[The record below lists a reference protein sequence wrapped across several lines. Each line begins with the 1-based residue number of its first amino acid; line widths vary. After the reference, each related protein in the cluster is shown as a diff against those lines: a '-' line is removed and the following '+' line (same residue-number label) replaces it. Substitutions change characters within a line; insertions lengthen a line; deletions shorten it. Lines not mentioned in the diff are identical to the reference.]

1 MAAGRPE
8 ATEGAD
14 GPTERS
20 EPEAARQ
27 KGRPW
32 VRPALL
38 GIALLLVSGGIGF
51 GIGVIS
57 ASGEPDPISSER
69 EAFLEAR
76 KEVRREMTRRGYVA
90 GKRSGR
96 SHGIIAG
103 GMAAE
108 SDAIVSIREERAGK
122 AQAEA
127 SAAQSELSGM
137 TAAPTPPSSEAVEGD
152 G

>member
-1 MAAGRPE
+1 MAAGQPE
-8 ATEGAD
+8 ATEEAE
-14 GPTERS
+14 GPTERT
-20 EPEAARQ
+20 EPEATGR
-27 KGRPW
+27 KERPW

-38 GIALLLVSGGIGF
+38 GVALLLASGGIGF

-57 ASGEPDPISSER
+57 ASGEPDPIPSER

-108 SDAIVSIREERAGK
+108 SDAIVSIREERAGE

-137 TAAPTPPSSEAVEGD
+137 TAAPMPPSPEAVDDD